1 MKTLVLAAMLGVT
14 PAAAQNGPVPYAVSG
29 DTIPVSL
36 TGRPGD
42 PANGLRLIMD
52 RHRSLCVL
60 CHMGPFPEPH
70 LQGNLAPD
78 LTGVGSRL
86 SEAQIRLRV
95 VDAKALNP
103 ASLMPSYLKTTDN
116 PGTAPAWRGK
126 TILDPAEIED
136 IVAYLVT
143 LKD

>member
-1 MKTLVLAAMLGVT
+1 MKSIVLAAMLGVA
-14 PAAAQNGPVPYAVSG
+14 PAAAQDSPVPYVVSG
-29 DTIPVSL
+29 DTIPASL

-42 PANGLRLIMD
+42 SAKGLRLIMD

-78 LTGVGSRL
+78 LSGIGARL

-103 ASLMPSYLKTTDN
+103 ASLMPSYLRVDDN

-126 TILDPAEIED
+126 TVLDPAEIED